1 MKSFAAILLLAL
13 ASSAHAS
20 NASANQGH
28 HGGSMGAVGASA
40 GAFGGSTTGAS
51 AGSNASQSGSGG
63 RYSIV
68 DNYQPWPESEM
79 ASFQKPHWTPY
90 QGD

>member
-28 HGGSMGAVGASA
+28 HGGGNNGAMGAAA
-40 GAFGGSTTGAS
+40 GSFGGQS
-51 AGSNASQSGSGG
+51 AAVGQSGNGG
-63 RYSIV
+63 RYSMV
-68 DNYQPWPESEM
+68 DQYQPWPESEM